1 MINLGEWR
9 RCLKSNCFF
18 LFIFFFQD
26 MSILRWNPVYLQLVW
41 DVSYGIRKHIY
52 LANRS
57 SNQQM
62 SKALSQRRERSEG
75 VKLHWPLSLHVVV
88 VVVVCSAEARGW
100 RERRITA
107 VIFPTSGFG
116 DSGVIWG
123 YVLLKALTLSD
134 QCSFQ
139 NDTPLLVALAVL
151 RGELVDP
158 AQFAV
163 TVLAADVPHH
173 VSAGEHHSVLHLTV
187 LEVHHLI
194 EEKSSACGS
203 CEPCGDQLWSIR
215 QDGVTVGTREQARST
230 NVVQKDASHFEIFL
244 RWLDTVGLLV
254 VVALL
259 FF

>member
-187 LEVHHLI
+187 LEVHHLNT
-194 EEKSSACGS
+194 SRTHAYS
-203 CEPCGDQLWSIR
+203 C
-215 QDGVTVGTREQARST
+215 V
-230 NVVQKDASHFEIFL
+230 
-244 RWLDTVGLLV
+244 
-254 VVALL
+254 
-259 FF
+259 